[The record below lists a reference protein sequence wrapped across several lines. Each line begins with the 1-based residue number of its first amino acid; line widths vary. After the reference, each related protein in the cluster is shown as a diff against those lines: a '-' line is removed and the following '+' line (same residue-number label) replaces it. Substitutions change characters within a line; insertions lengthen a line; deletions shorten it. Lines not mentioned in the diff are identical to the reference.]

1 MNAPLDSKRLEQVT
15 LDDKYTLLAG
25 TAFMTGTQAL
35 VRLPMLQ
42 RERDALAGKN
52 TAGYISGY
60 RGSPLGGYD
69 QSLAKAKKH
78 LEASHIKFQPGVN
91 EDLAATAIWGTQQT
105 GLFPDAKYDGVFG
118 IWYGK
123 GPGVDRCGDVFKHAN
138 MAGTSAWGGVLALAG
153 DDHGAKSSTTAHQSE
168 QIFIAVSTPVFYPAS
183 VQDILD
189 YGIHGWAMS
198 RYASLWSGIK
208 CVTDIVESGATV
220 ELDPAR
226 VQVVIPNDVEMP
238 PGGLSIR
245 LSEHQF
251 VAEENRL
258 LNYKLPAVKAYIRAN
273 KLNRIEWREAAGV
286 KPTIGIVSAGKA
298 YRDLRQAL
306 ADLGIDEKAAAAHG
320 FRLYKLAVTW
330 PLEETGVREF
340 AAGLAEIFV
349 VEEKRPMIEGQI
361 KEMLYGEPNAPRV
374 LGKQDP
380 QGQTLLPLH
389 GETTPSM
396 IARALAS
403 RIAQNLPG
411 DGMRERIAARLSYLD
426 MKEGALAKSG
436 MIAARQP
443 YFCSGCP
450 HNTSTR
456 VPEGSRALAGIGC
469 HYMAQWMDRNTSTF
483 THMGAE
489 GMTWVGHAPFTSE
502 QHVFINLGDGT
513 YFHSGLLAIRAAASS
528 GVNATYKILYNDA
541 VAMTG
546 GQRHDGN
553 LNPPTIS
560 RQIHAE
566 GVTPIVVV
574 TDEPDKYPAG
584 THWAPGVTIRH
595 RDELEQVQ
603 KELRETKGI
612 SAIIYD
618 QTCASEKR
626 RRRKKN
632 EFPDPAKRAF
642 INELVCE
649 GCGDCSVQSNCIS
662 VEPLETEFG
671 RKRKINQSS
680 CNKDYSC
687 VKGFCPSFV
696 TVEGG
701 QVRKPKK
708 ASAVASANATGFPDF
723 PAPAIPSVA
732 EPYGILVNGIGG
744 TGVITIGQILAVA
757 AHLEGKGAS
766 VLDMSGLAQK
776 GGPVMSHVWIAGH
789 ADAIHTTR
797 IGIGAANLVIG
808 CDLIVTASK
817 DALQRMDES
826 RTRVVANSTNAPTA
840 AFVKNPN
847 WQFPEGA
854 LENEIQAAAGTA
866 NTVFVESNRIAVAL
880 MGDAIATNMFMLGY
894 AFQKGWVPVGESALM
909 KAIELNGVSIDFN
922 KRAFNWGR
930 YAAHDPAAVE
940 KVATPAQVI
949 SIAPANA
956 MSRNVDEAIAKR
968 VEFLTGYQDAA
979 YALQYSDFVAEVRA
993 AEAAKVGGTRLT
1005 EVVAR
1010 YLFKLM
1016 AYKDEY
1022 EVARLYTDAA
1032 FMTKVNEQ
1040 FEGGFKLKFHLA
1052 PPLFARRDA
1061 KGELVKKEYGSWMMG
1076 AFQLLAALK
1085 GLRGGA
1091 LDIFGYTAERK
1102 MERALIGKY
1111 RETVRGLTGT
1121 LSAATWTTR
1130 WRLPRC
1136 RRKFAATAT
1145 SRSAISR
1152 LRRRSRRNCCKRCA
1166 ARRRRRP
1173 RRHRTAYPGLRNP
1186 RRPAGRRGRFR
1197 ASLRV
1202 AHDRQVV
1209 VCFGLLAPDLPMH
1222 AEFQ

>member
-1 MNAPLDSKRLEQVT
+1 MNAPVAPKHLEQVT
-15 LDDKYTLLAG
+15 LDDKYTLDTG

-35 VRLPMLQ
+35 IRLPMLQ
-42 RERDALAGKN
+42 HQRDKAAGKH

-60 RGSPLGGYD
+60 RGSPLGSYD
-69 QSLAKAKKH
+69 QGLAKAKRY
-78 LEASHIKFQPGVN
+78 LEAHHTKFQPGVN

-105 GLFPDAKYDGVFG
+105 GLFPGAKYDGVFG

-138 MAGTSAWGGVLALAG
+138 MAGTNPWGGVLALAG

-198 RYASLWSGIK
+198 RFTGLWVGIK

-220 ELDPAR
+220 ELNPAR
-226 VQVVIPNDVEMP
+226 VQVVIPTDVEMP
-238 PGGLSIR
+238 PGGLAIR

-258 LNYKLPAVKAYIRAN
+258 LNYKIPAVKAYVRAN
-273 KLNRIEWREAAGV
+273 KLNRIEWREGAGV
-286 KPTIGIVSAGKA
+286 APTLGIVSAGKA

-306 ADLGIDEKAAAAHG
+306 ADLGIDQAVAAAHG
-320 FRLYKLAVTW
+320 IRLHKLAVTW

-340 AAGLAEIFV
+340 AQGLSEIFV

-361 KEMLYGEPNAPRV
+361 KDILYGSANPPRV
-374 LGKQDP
+374 IGKVDE
-380 QGQTLLPLH
+380 QGRTVIPLH

-396 IARALAS
+396 IARALAI
-403 RIAQNLPG
+403 RIALNTPSDDL
-411 DGMRERIAARLSYLD
+411 RERIHARLAYLD
-426 MKEGALAKSG
+426 VKEGLLAKSG
-436 MIAARQP
+436 MIAVRQP

-450 HNTSTR
+450 HNSSTK

-469 HYMAQWMDRNTSTF
+469 HYMVQWMDRNTATF

-489 GMTWVGHAPFTSE
+489 GMTWVGHAPFTNE
-502 QHVFINLGDGT
+502 KHVFINLGDGT
-513 YFHSGLLAIRAAASS
+513 NIHSGLLAIRAAVSS
-528 GVNATYKILYNDA
+528 KDNATYKILFNDA

-546 GQRHDGN
+546 GQRHDGP
-553 LNPPTIS
+553 LDPAQIS

-566 GVTPIVVV
+566 GVTPVVVV
-574 TDEPDKYPAG
+574 TDEPGKYPAG
-584 THWAPGVTIRH
+584 VNWAPGVTVRH
-595 RDELEQVQ
+595 RDELEDVQ
-603 KELRETKGI
+603 KELRQVKGI

-626 RRRKKN
+626 RRRKRN
-632 EFPDPAKRAF
+632 EFPDPPKRAF

-649 GCGDCSVQSNCIS
+649 GCGDCSVASNCIS

-701 QVRKPKK
+701 QLKKPKK
-708 ASAVASANATGFPDF
+708 ASAVASANAAEFPAF
-723 PAPAIPSVA
+723 PAPLIPSVA
-732 EPYGILVNGIGG
+732 QPYGILVNGIGG

-757 AHLEGKGAS
+757 AHMEGKGAS

-776 GGPVMSHVWIAGH
+776 GGPVMSHVWIAAN
-789 ADAIHTTR
+789 ADDIHTTR
-797 IGIGAANLVIG
+797 IGTGAADLVVG

-817 DALQRMDES
+817 DALQRMDEA
-826 RTRVVANSTNAPTA
+826 RTRVIANSTNAPTA

-854 LENEIQAAAGTA
+854 LENEIRAAAGAA
-866 NTVFVESNRIAVAL
+866 NTMFVEANRLAVAL

-894 AFQKGWVPVGESALM
+894 AFQKGWVPVGESALT

-922 KRAFNWGR
+922 KKAFNWGR
-930 YAAHDPAAVE
+930 YAAHDLAAVE

-949 SIAPANA
+949 SIAPIKAI
-956 MSRNVDEAIAKR
+956 SRNVDEAIAKR

-979 YALQYSDFVAEVRA
+979 YAQQYSDFVAEVRA

-1005 EVVAR
+1005 EAVAR

-1022 EVARLYTDAA
+1022 EVARLYTDSS
-1032 FMTKVNEQ
+1032 FMDKVNAQ
-1040 FEGGFKLKFHLA
+1040 FEGDFKLKFHLA
-1052 PPLFARRDA
+1052 PPLLAKHNA
-1061 KGELVKKEYGSWMMG
+1061 KGELVKKEYGSWMFG
-1076 AFQLLAALK
+1076 AFKLLAGLK

-1102 MERALIGKY
+1102 MERALIVEY
-1111 RETVRGLTGT
+1111 RDTLRGLLGS
-1121 LSAATWTTR
+1121 LAAAN
-1130 WRLPRC
+1130 LVQ
-1136 RRKFAATAT
+1136 AV
-1145 SRSAISR
+1145 AIASVPEEIR
-1152 LRRRSRRNCCKRCA
+1152 GYGHVKERHLKA
-1166 ARRRRRP
+1166 AREKQ
-1173 RRHRTAYPGLRNP
+1173 A
-1186 RRPAGRRGRFR
+1186 
-1197 ASLRV
+1197 
-1202 AHDRQVV
+1202 Q
-1209 VCFGLLAPDLPMH
+1209 LLQGMRSPEEA
-1222 AEFQ
+1222 AVKAA